1 MPIVDIH
8 ALPDLLSTRGRVLG
22 LDLGDKTLGMAVS
35 DRDRR
40 VASPVDTLRRTKFT
54 KDAETL
60 AKVCGER
67 EIKGIILGLPV
78 NMKGEEGRRCQATR
92 QFARNLIEKAGYTL
106 PIAFWDER
114 LSTAAVERVLI
125 DEADMRRQ
133 ERGRVVDKM
142 AAAYILQGAL
152 DALGRD
158 RGSGG
163 DAIG

>member
-1 MPIVDIH
+1 MPVVEVH
-8 ALPDLLSTRGRVLG
+8 ELPGLLPVRGRVLG
-22 LDLGDKTLGMAVS
+22 LDLGEKTLGMAVS

-40 VASPVDTLRRTKFT
+40 VASPVDTLRRSKFT
-54 KDAETL
+54 RDAEAL
-60 AKVCGER
+60 ATVCRER
-67 EIKGIILGLPV
+67 EIAGLILGLPI

-114 LSTAAVERVLI
+114 LSTAAVERFLI
-125 DEADMRRQ
+125 DEAEMKRAQ
-133 ERGRVVDKM
+133 RGRVVDKM

-158 RGSGG
+158 RASGG
-163 DAIG
+163 DATE